1 MISIIKLV
9 LTLVI
14 TFFKGSLS
22 KRSRPSNIA
31 GMPHAKLLK
40 YIEQSRVLLQYNY
53 ESDIILVVYIY
64 IYIDCL
70 ILLAMYLVQAVL
82 HNYAYTIW

>member
-14 TFFKGSLS
+14 TFFKGSPS

-40 YIEQSRVLLQYNY
+40 YIEQSRVLLQYHY

-64 IYIDCL
+64 IYIYR
-70 ILLAMYLVQAVL
+70 LLDFISYVFS
-82 HNYAYTIW
+82 TSCPS

>member
-14 TFFKGSLS
+14 TFFKGSPS

-40 YIEQSRVLLQYNY
+40 YIEQSRVLLKYNY

-64 IYIDCL
+64 IYIY
-70 ILLAMYLVQAVL
+70 IYIYRLLDFISYVFS
-82 HNYAYTIW
+82 TSCPS